1 MADEIP
7 MLSRSATH
15 GPLPE
20 DELAIL
26 RRIPGLGPERGA
38 PQTSAPGSDQGSVR
52 DPDPGAEQIPGPGA
66 VQGPTPDATVVLDG
80 TTVRLGPAATAAV
93 LDLLDRLASGGQV
106 SVAEQDR
113 WLNTSQAAR
122 LAGVSNT
129 YLRQLADRGEIPV
142 TYRGTHRRVHPDD
155 VLAWVRRREEARP
168 AEAGQ
173 GADARRTDDQTR
185 D

>member
-26 RRIPGLGPERGA
+26 RRIPGLVAERGA
-38 PQTSAPGSDQGSVR
+38 TQG
-52 DPDPGAEQIPGPGA
+52 PMPGAGPVEA
-66 VQGPTPDATVVLDG
+66 QLPTPDATVVLDG

-93 LDLLDRLASGGQV
+93 LDLLGRLASGGQAA
-106 SVAEQDR
+106 VAEQDR

-142 TYRGTHRRVHPDD
+142 TYRGTHRRIHPDD
-155 VLAWVRRREEARP
+155 VLAWVRRRAEAR
-168 AEAGQ
+168 A
-173 GADARRTDDQTR
+173 ADAEQGGDAEEPDDATR
-185 D
+185 G